1 MKAEDQKTGPILR
14 AIVALGA
21 NEGDRAETLKKALA
35 SLAELPQTRLASAS
49 SVIETD
55 PVDVPLEFASMKFLN
70 QVAVFETGLSPEDF
84 SVRMHAIEDALGRV
98 RTVKNGPR
106 TIDLDLIDFGGLVR
120 DTPELILPHP
130 RAKERDF
137 VMRPLAELGLA
148 LNREVGPGFVRDQL
162 ARGNRVLLVVR
173 HSERPKIDGEDKT
186 FGAALPLT
194 PEGERL
200 CLAYGRL
207 LKGVADDVQF
217 RASPLR
223 RTVLTAQ
230 FIAEGLGIE
239 EPEIPTDAAIGNGSA
254 FIADELQVWEL
265 FRDGRFFEK
274 MGDYLER
281 GTQAGFNALGPST
294 KVFEDYCVSQF
305 TGRLGVFTSHDVYL
319 AAYAKGSGIL
329 ASVTKDN
336 WPRFLDAIAIVIR
349 PDGSRDRA
357 FVRAGLTDG
366 ICGVGAKA

>member
-1 MKAEDQKTGPILR
+1 MTR
-14 AIVALGA
+14 AIVSLGSNLEPRTVYLA
-21 NEGDRAETLKKALA
+21 RARAALA
-35 SLAELPQTRLASAS
+35 ALPETRVVAAS
-49 SVIETD
+49 SVLETE
-55 PVDVPLEFASMKFLN
+55 PVDVPDAYADLTFLN
-70 QVAVFETGLSPEDF
+70 QVVVCETDLGAQDF
-84 SVRMHAIEDALGRV
+84 ARRMHAIEDALGRV
-98 RTVKNGPR
+98 RTVRNGPR
-106 TIDLDLIDFGGLVR
+106 TIDLDLVDFGGLVLE
-120 DTPELILPHP
+120 TPELTLPHP
-130 RAKERDF
+130 RAHERDF

-207 LKGVADDVQF
+207 LKGAADDVQF

-230 FIAEGLGIE
+230 FIAEGLGIKVS
-239 EPEIPTDAAIGNGSA
+239 EIPTDAAIGNGSA

-274 MGDYLER
+274 MVDYLER
-281 GTQAGFNALGPST
+281 GTQDGFNALGPST
-294 KVFEDYCVSQF
+294 KAFEDYCVSQF